1 MAFDDFLNHRCSIYH
16 VKKAA
21 SDLGFG
27 ITDDNDFSYQ
37 ANPDKI
43 NEDVRC
49 HFHIKSGMY
58 QITQQEPLNEYGA
71 RVKISFP
78 FGTDIRKNDK
88 IVSRETGYAYIA
100 ELPRKVQNH
109 HVIVY
114 ANRQGSVREAI

>member
-16 VKKAA
+16 AEKAA

-58 QITQQEPLNEYGA
+58 QITQQESSNVSDVFFLLERIYG
-71 RVKISFP
+71 RM
-78 FGTDIRKNDK
+78 IR
-88 IVSRETGYAYIA
+88 
-100 ELPRKVQNH
+100 L
-109 HVIVY
+109 
-114 ANRQGSVREAI
+114 

>member
-43 NEDVRC
+43 NEDVRW
-49 HFHIKSGMY
+49 
-58 QITQQEPLNEYGA
+58 
-71 RVKISFP
+71 
-78 FGTDIRKNDK
+78 
-88 IVSRETGYAYIA
+88 
-100 ELPRKVQNH
+100 VQNSIH
-109 HVIVY
+109 
-114 ANRQGSVREAI
+114 RKRKEC